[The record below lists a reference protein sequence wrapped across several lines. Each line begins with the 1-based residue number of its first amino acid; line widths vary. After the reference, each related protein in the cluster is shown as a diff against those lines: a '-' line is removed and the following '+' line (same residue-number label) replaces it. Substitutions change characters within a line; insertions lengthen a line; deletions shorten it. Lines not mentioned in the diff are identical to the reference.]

1 MSTSECRLSE
11 EMKTLEILMKQ
22 LMGKNI
28 SEVEGYRVNLEEKKL
43 VFYY

>member
-1 MSTSECRLSE
+1 MAHARSRLSE
-11 EMKTLEILMKQ
+11 EMKTLEVLMKQ

-28 SEVEGYRVNLEEKKL
+28 SDIEGYRVNLEEKKL